1 MIDYRRVLGWTRQ
14 NLGMVKLGIKDDID
28 ITIRPLYNFP
38 RCPPVV
44 RTALWYWATCEI
56 LPKLERRDN
65 LVAASQ
71 DNERVS
77 ILEHGVI
84 PPQDAA

>member
-1 MIDYRRVLGWTRQ
+1 MINYWRVLGWSRQ
-14 NLGMVKLGIKDDID
+14 NLGMVKLGIKDDLD
-28 ITIRPLYNFP
+28 ITIRPLYNIP
-38 RCPPVV
+38 RCPSVV
-44 RTALWYWATCEI
+44 RTALRYWAACEI
-56 LPKLERRDN
+56 LPNLERGNN

-71 DNERVS
+71 HNKRVS